1 MASLIV
7 SAIKGT
13 VIRAITLNVCGVPLT
28 GAGSS
33 TLVEPGF
40 ISMKPSPQ
48 YEDGV
53 EYLQRRA
60 DGTLC
65 INQKDQGQLKRVE
78 LDGLYCVLNP
88 DLMVMLSGA
97 RLLNSGGATGTGS
110 IWNDSVL
117 TTHVSIEIWQQVSGR
132 NACNANGVQQYVYWA
147 FPHVTNGQVGD
158 WTIETDV
165 AQFNIQNE
173 TASASP
179 LWGGFPTVLPPNTYL
194 GATNQIQSGDHY
206 GYNVT
211 STPPPSPT
219 FGAILTT

>member
-1 MASLIV
+1 MASQIV

-33 TLVEPGF
+33 MLVEPGF
-40 ISMKPSPQ
+40 ISVKPNPQ

-65 INQKDQGQLKRVE
+65 INQKDQGQLKRVA

-97 RLLNSGGATGTGS
+97 RLLNSGGATGTGAF
-110 IWNDSVL
+110 WNDNVL
-117 TTHVSIEIWQQVSGR
+117 TTHTSVEIWQLVSGR
-132 NACNANGVQQYVYWA
+132 NACNAAGVQQYVYWA
-147 FPHVTNGQVGD
+147 FPHVVNGQVGN
-158 WTIETDV
+158 WTVETNV
-165 AQFNIQNE
+165 AQFDIQNE
-173 TASASP
+173 TAYASP
-179 LWGGFPTVLPPNTYL
+179 SWGTFPTTLPPSGYL
-194 GATNQIQSGDHY
+194 GAAGVIQPGDHF

-211 STPPPSPT
+211 PIAPPSPT
-219 FGAILTT
+219 FGAIQVT